1 MRLAGLISGGKDSVY
16 ASRLA
21 QEEGHKLSYIV
32 SLQSQNPDS
41 YMFHTVNIEIT
52 KLQAEAWQIPYVI
65 GKTLGIKELELD
77 DLKNTLS
84 KLDIDGVI
92 TGAIASRYQAD
103 RIDRVC
109 NDLGIYHYH
118 PIWGVDRKKLLE
130 ELIQRDMNIIFSS
143 VAAHGLDS
151 SWLGEKL
158 NQARFKRLVD
168 LNKKYGLDI
177 CGEGGEYE
185 TLVIDTSWFRKRIK
199 ILEAEKTW
207 EGISGKYIIRKAT
220 LETKETT

>member
-1 MRLAGLISGGKDSVY
+1 
-16 ASRLA
+16 
-21 QEEGHKLSYIV
+21 
-32 SLQSQNPDS
+32 
-41 YMFHTVNIEIT
+41 
-52 KLQAEAWQIPYVI
+52 
-65 GKTLGIKELELD
+65 
-77 DLKNTLS
+77 
-84 KLDIDGVI
+84 
-92 TGAIASRYQAD
+92 
-103 RIDRVC
+103 
-109 NDLGIYHYH
+109 
-118 PIWGVDRKKLLE
+118 
-130 ELIQRDMNIIFSS
+130 MNIIFSS